1 MHLILG
7 WALPCLDDGFHRP
20 GFGLGGAVA
29 AAGPG
34 NFVADFEFH
43 SSLRFFC
50 LEVALLMRERGSH
63 ADVPSSSGM
72 FGGNRR

>member
-20 GFGLGGAVA
+20 GLALVV
-29 AAGPG
+29 PLLVPVQVTLSPTL
-34 NFVADFEFH
+34 NPI
-43 SSLRFFC
+43 LRFALFC
-50 LEVALLMRERGSH
+50 LKVALLMRERGSH